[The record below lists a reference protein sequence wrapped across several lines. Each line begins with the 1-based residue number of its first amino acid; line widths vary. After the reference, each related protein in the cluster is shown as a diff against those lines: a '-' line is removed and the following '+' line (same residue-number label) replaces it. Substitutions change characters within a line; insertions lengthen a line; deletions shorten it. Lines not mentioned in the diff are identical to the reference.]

1 MILDLLTKKYPGFR
15 LWFLQRISGLIIA
28 LFSIIFIARL
38 HFIDVYT
45 FQDWKNFFTPFW
57 MKALFLLT
65 WLCICF
71 HGWIGVRNVIKD
83 YVRYYHL
90 RIFFLNAIAIASLVY
105 FFILLW
111 IFLK

>member
-45 FQDWKNFFTPFW
+45 FQGWKNFFTPFW